1 MMNAAKAGL
10 AKLKEIDNKEKTM
23 QFVPKGIIPAMVTP
37 IDAAGRINEN
47 ALRKL
52 TNHLIDGGVHGLFPV
67 GSQGEFFSLTFEQK
81 KEALR
86 IVADE
91 TRSRVPV
98 YAGTGAVTTRDAIET
113 TRMAQD
119 LGVSAVSVITPYFLI
134 PSQKELIAHY
144 TAIAKACPDL
154 PILLYSNPDR
164 TQVPFPTSTVL
175 ELAAV
180 DNIVGIKDSSGDMSM
195 TGEYI
200 RLTRGMNFHVLM
212 GRDTLI
218 YAGLCYG
225 AAGSICATGNVDP
238 RVPVEIY
245 EAFMAGDHKRALEAQ
260 YRLAPLRIAFG
271 LGTFPVVIKEAL
283 TMIGID
289 AGPAVPPVG
298 PMTPENREKLRKI
311 LAEMGLIPS

>member
-1 MMNAAKAGL
+1 M
-10 AKLKEIDNKEKTM
+10 IS
-23 QFVPKGIIPAMVTP
+23 FVPKGIIPAMVTP
-37 IDAAGRINEN
+37 FDGQGRINE
-47 ALRKL
+47 ASLRKL

-81 KEALR
+81 RETIR
-86 IVADE
+86 IVIDE
-91 TRSRVPV
+91 TRGRVPV
-98 YAGTGAVTTRDAIET
+98 YAGTGAVTTREAIDT
-113 TRMAQD
+113 TKMAED
-119 LGVSAVSVITPYFLI
+119 LGVDAVSVITPYFMV

-144 TAIAKACPDL
+144 RAIAQACPNL

-164 TQVPFPTSTVL
+164 TQVPFPISTVL

-180 DNIVGIKDSSGDMSM
+180 DNIIGIKDSSGDMSH
-195 TGEYI
+195 TGEII

-218 YAGLCYG
+218 YAALCYG
-225 AAGSICATGNVDP
+225 AKGSICATGNVDP

-245 EAFMAGDHKRALEAQ
+245 EAFLAGDHARALDAQ

-283 TMIGID
+283 TLIGID
-289 AGPAVPPVG
+289 AGPAVAPVG
-298 PMTPENREKLRKI
+298 PMTPENREKLRGI
-311 LAEMGLIPS
+311 LEEMGLIPGK

>member
-1 MMNAAKAGL
+1 MKP
-10 AKLKEIDNKEKTM
+10 
-23 QFVPKGIIPAMVTP
+23 FVPKGIIPAMVTP
-37 IDAAGRINEN
+37 LDDQGHINEG

-81 KEALR
+81 KEAIR
-86 IVADE
+86 IVVDE
-91 TRSRVPV
+91 TRDQVPV
-98 YAGTGAVTTRDAIET
+98 YAGTGAVTTREAIET
-113 TRMAQD
+113 TKMAQD
-119 LGVSAVSVITPYFLI
+119 LGVSAVSAITPYFLV
-134 PSQKELIAHY
+134 PSQRELIAHY
-144 TAIAKACPDL
+144 TAIAKACPNL

-180 DNIVGIKDSSGDMSM
+180 ENIVGIKDSSGDMSL
-195 TGEYI
+195 TAEYI
-200 RLTRGMNFHVLM
+200 RLTRGMDFHVLM

-218 YAGLCYG
+218 YAALCYG
-225 AAGSICATGNVDP
+225 AKGSICATGNVDP

-245 EAFMAGDHKRALEAQ
+245 EAFLAGDHQRALEAQ

-283 TMIGID
+283 NMIGIE

-298 PMTPENREKLRKI
+298 PMTRENREKLRKI
-311 LAEMGLIPS
+311 LVEMGLIRS

>member
-1 MMNAAKAGL
+1 MKP
-10 AKLKEIDNKEKTM
+10 
-23 QFVPKGIIPAMVTP
+23 FVPKGIIPAMVTP
-37 IDAAGRINEN
+37 LDDQGHINEG

-81 KEALR
+81 KEAIR
-86 IVADE
+86 IVVDE
-91 TRSRVPV
+91 TRDQVPV
-98 YAGTGAVTTRDAIET
+98 YAGTGAVTTREAIET
-113 TRMAQD
+113 TKMAQD
-119 LGVSAVSVITPYFLI
+119 LGVSAVSAITPYFLV
-134 PSQKELIAHY
+134 PSQRELITHY
-144 TAIAKACPDL
+144 TAIAKACPNL

-180 DNIVGIKDSSGDMSM
+180 ENIVGIKDSSGDMSL
-195 TGEYI
+195 TAEYI
-200 RLTRGMNFHVLM
+200 RLTRGMDFHVLM

-218 YAGLCYG
+218 YAALCYG
-225 AAGSICATGNVDP
+225 AKGSICATGNVDP

-245 EAFMAGDHKRALEAQ
+245 EAFLAGDHQRALEAQ

-283 TMIGID
+283 NMIGIE

-298 PMTPENREKLRKI
+298 PMTRENREKLRKI
-311 LAEMGLIPS
+311 LMEMGLIRS

>member
-1 MMNAAKAGL
+1 VTL
-10 AKLKEIDNKEKTM
+10 ASRRTNDKFTQEEKM
-23 QFVPKGIIPAMVTP
+23 KPFIPKGIIPAMVTP
-37 IDAAGRINEN
+37 IDGTGRINEG

-81 KEALR
+81 KEAIR
-86 IVADE
+86 IVVDE
-91 TRSRVPV
+91 TRNRVPV
-98 YAGTGAVTTRDAIET
+98 YAGTGAVTTREAIET
-113 TRMAQD
+113 TRIAQD
-119 LGVSAVSVITPYFLI
+119 LGVSAVSVITPYFLV
-134 PSQKELIAHY
+134 PSQKELIIHY
-144 TAIAKACPDL
+144 QAIAKACPNL

-195 TGEYI
+195 TSEYI

-218 YAGLCYG
+218 YAALCYG

-283 TMIGID
+283 NMIGID
-289 AGPAVPPVG
+289 AGPAVLPVG
-298 PMTPENREKLRKI
+298 PMTQENREKLRKV
-311 LAEMGLIPS
+311 LAEMGMLK

>member
-1 MMNAAKAGL
+1 
-10 AKLKEIDNKEKTM
+10 M
-23 QFVPKGIIPAMVTP
+23 QFVPRGIIPAMVTP
-37 IDAAGRINEN
+37 IDAAGRINES

-81 KEALR
+81 KEAIR
-86 IVADE
+86 IVVDE
-91 TRSRVPV
+91 TRNRIPV
-98 YAGTGAVTTRDAIET
+98 YAGTGAVTTSEAIET
-113 TRMAQD
+113 TKMAQD
-119 LGVSAVSVITPYFLI
+119 LGVDAVSIITPYFLVTG
-134 PSQKELIAHY
+134 QKELIAHY
-144 TAIAKACPDL
+144 KAIAKVCPDL

-164 TQVPFPTSTVL
+164 TQVPFPASTVL

-218 YAGLCYG
+218 YAALCYG
-225 AAGSICATGNVDP
+225 ATGSICATGNVDP
-238 RVPVEIY
+238 RLPVEIY
-245 EAFMAGDHKRALEAQ
+245 EAFVAGDHKRALEAQ

-283 TMIGID
+283 TLIGID

-311 LAEMGLIPS
+311 LEDMGLLPS

>member
-1 MMNAAKAGL
+1 MKP
-10 AKLKEIDNKEKTM
+10 
-23 QFVPKGIIPAMVTP
+23 FVPKGIIPAMVTP
-37 IDAAGRINEN
+37 LDDQGRINEG

-67 GSQGEFFSLTFEQK
+67 GSQGEFFSLIFEQK
-81 KEALR
+81 KEAIR
-86 IVADE
+86 IVVDE
-91 TRSRVPV
+91 TRDRVPV
-98 YAGTGAVTTRDAIET
+98 YAGTGAVTTREAIET
-113 TRMAQD
+113 TKMAQD
-119 LGVSAVSVITPYFLI
+119 LGVSAVSAITPFFLV
-134 PSQKELIAHY
+134 PSQRELIAHY
-144 TAIAKACPDL
+144 TAIAKACPNL

-180 DNIVGIKDSSGDMSM
+180 ENIVGIKDSSGDMSL
-195 TGEYI
+195 TAEYI
-200 RLTRGMNFHVLM
+200 RLTRGMDFHVLM

-218 YAGLCYG
+218 YAALCYG
-225 AAGSICATGNVDP
+225 AKGSICATGNVDP

-245 EAFMAGDHKRALEAQ
+245 EAFLAGDHRRALEAQ

-283 TMIGID
+283 NMIGIE

-298 PMTPENREKLRKI
+298 PMTRENREKLRKT
-311 LAEMGLIPS
+311 LVEMGLIRS

>member
-1 MMNAAKAGL
+1 MKP
-10 AKLKEIDNKEKTM
+10 
-23 QFVPKGIIPAMVTP
+23 FVPKGIIPAMVTP
-37 IDAAGRINEN
+37 LDDQGRINEG

-81 KEALR
+81 KEAIR
-86 IVADE
+86 IVVDE
-91 TRSRVPV
+91 TRDRVPV
-98 YAGTGAVTTRDAIET
+98 YAGTGAVTTREAIET
-113 TRMAQD
+113 TKMAQD
-119 LGVSAVSVITPYFLI
+119 LGVSAVSAITPFFLV
-134 PSQKELIAHY
+134 PSQRELIAHY
-144 TAIAKACPDL
+144 TAIAKACPNL

-180 DNIVGIKDSSGDMSM
+180 ENIVGIKDSSGDMSL
-195 TGEYI
+195 TAEYI
-200 RLTRGMNFHVLM
+200 RLTRGMDFHVLM

-218 YAGLCYG
+218 YAALCYG
-225 AAGSICATGNVDP
+225 AKGSICATGNVDP

-245 EAFMAGDHKRALEAQ
+245 EAFLAGDHRRALEAQ

-283 TMIGID
+283 NMIGIE

-298 PMTPENREKLRKI
+298 PMTRENREKLRKI
-311 LAEMGLIPS
+311 LMEMGLIRS

>member
-1 MMNAAKAGL
+1 MV
-10 AKLKEIDNKEKTM
+10 

-37 IDAAGRINEN
+37 IDAKGRINEG

-81 KEALR
+81 SEAIRVVVDEARGR
-86 IVADE
+86 I
-91 TRSRVPV
+91 PV
-98 YAGTGAVTTRDAIET
+98 YAGTGAVTTREAIET
-113 TRMAQD
+113 TKMAQD

-134 PSQKELIAHY
+134 PSQKELIVHY

-164 TQVPFPTSTVL
+164 TQVPFPISTVV

-180 DNIVGIKDSSGDMSM
+180 DNIIGIKDSSGDMSM

-218 YAGLCYG
+218 YAALCYG
-225 AAGSICATGNVDP
+225 AKGSICATGNVDP

-245 EAFMAGDHKRALEAQ
+245 EAFVAGDHKRALEAQ

-283 TMIGID
+283 NMMGIE

-298 PMTPENREKLRKI
+298 PLSPENREKLRKV
-311 LAEMGLIPS
+311 LVDMGMVKP

>member
-1 MMNAAKAGL
+1 MKP
-10 AKLKEIDNKEKTM
+10 
-23 QFVPKGIIPAMVTP
+23 FVPKGIIPAMVTP
-37 IDAAGRINEN
+37 LDDQGRINEG

-81 KEALR
+81 KEAIR
-86 IVADE
+86 IVVDE
-91 TRSRVPV
+91 TRDQVPV
-98 YAGTGAVTTRDAIET
+98 YAGTGAVTTREAIET
-113 TRMAQD
+113 TKMAQD
-119 LGVSAVSVITPYFLI
+119 LGVSAVSAITPYFLV
-134 PSQKELIAHY
+134 PSQRELIAHY
-144 TAIAKACPDL
+144 TAIAKACPNL

-180 DNIVGIKDSSGDMSM
+180 ENIVGIKDSSGDMSL
-195 TGEYI
+195 TAEYI
-200 RLTRGMNFHVLM
+200 RLTRGMDFHVLM

-218 YAGLCYG
+218 YAALCYG
-225 AAGSICATGNVDP
+225 AKGSICATGNVDP

-245 EAFMAGDHKRALEAQ
+245 EAFLAGDHQRALEAQ

-283 TMIGID
+283 NMIGIE

-298 PMTPENREKLRKI
+298 PMTRENREKLRKI
-311 LAEMGLIPS
+311 LVEMGLIRS

>member
-1 MMNAAKAGL
+1 
-10 AKLKEIDNKEKTM
+10 M

-37 IDAAGRINEN
+37 IDAAGRINES

-52 TNHLIDGGVHGLFPV
+52 TEHLIDGGVHGLFPV
-67 GSQGEFFSLTFEQK
+67 GSQGEFFSLTLEQK
-81 KEALR
+81 KEAVR
-86 IVADE
+86 IVVDE
-91 TRSRVPV
+91 TRNRVPV
-98 YAGTGAVTTRDAIET
+98 YAGTGAVTTREAIET
-113 TRMAQD
+113 TRIAQD
-119 LGVSAVSVITPYFLI
+119 LGVSAVSVITPYFLV
-134 PSQKELIAHY
+134 PSQKELILHY
-144 TAIAKACPDL
+144 QAIAKACPNL
-154 PILLYSNPDR
+154 PILLYSSPDR

-218 YAGLCYG
+218 YAALCYG

-283 TMIGID
+283 SMIGID
-289 AGPAVPPVG
+289 AGPAVLPVG
-298 PMTPENREKLRKI
+298 PMTRENREKLRQV
-311 LAEMGLIPS
+311 LMDMGLIHS

>member
-1 MMNAAKAGL
+1 MIPFA
-10 AKLKEIDNKEKTM
+10 
-23 QFVPKGIIPAMVTP
+23 PRGIIPAMVTP
-37 IDAAGRINEN
+37 IDKEGRINES

-67 GSQGEFFSLTFEQK
+67 GSQGEFFSLTFELK
-81 KEALR
+81 KEAIR
-86 IVADE
+86 IVVDE
-91 TRSRVPV
+91 TRNRIPV
-98 YAGTGAVTTRDAIET
+98 YAGTGAVTTREAIET
-113 TRMAQD
+113 TKMAQE
-119 LGVSAVSVITPYFLI
+119 LGVSAVSVITPYFLV
-134 PSQKELIAHY
+134 PGQKELILHY

-175 ELAAV
+175 ELAAI
-180 DNIVGIKDSSGDMSM
+180 DNIIGIKDSSGDMSL

-218 YAGLCYG
+218 YAALCYG

-245 EAFMAGDHKRALEAQ
+245 EAFIVGDHKRALEAQ
-260 YRLAPLRIAFG
+260 FRLAPLRIAFG

-283 TMIGID
+283 TMIGIE
-289 AGPAVPPVG
+289 AGPAILPVG
-298 PMTPENREKLRKI
+298 PLTPENREKLRNV
-311 LAEMGLIPS
+311 LVDMGMIKK